1 MTATAAEQDG
11 NNVMGRRTRMTIP
24 ERVGDAAEINYGG
37 SAGADFGP
45 LARDLIPVRSMV
57 EGDLRAL
64 IAIDRRIT
72 GRDRSAYFER
82 KLEEALR
89 ESDVRISLVAELDG
103 RPVGFIMAR
112 VNLGEFGR
120 ADSAAVMDTIGVDPD
135 YGSRGVGRA
144 LVSQL
149 LINLLTLRVE
159 TVLTEVD
166 WNAHELSGFLDRC
179 GFRPSSYLCFDRNT
193 AQSRTSS
200 KRVR

>member
-1 MTATAAEQDG
+1 MSI
-11 NNVMGRRTRMTIP
+11 RTSVDIP
-24 ERVGDAAEINYGG
+24 EHVGEAAEINYGAP
-37 SAGADFGP
+37 AGADFGP
-45 LARDLIPVRSMV
+45 LARDRIPVRSMV

-103 RPVGFIMAR
+103 RPAGFIMAR

-135 YGSRGVGRA
+135 YGNRGVGHA
-144 LVSQL
+144 LVTQL
-149 LINLLTLRVE
+149 LVNLMTLRVDK
-159 TVLTEVD
+159 VLTEID

-179 GFRPSSYLCFDRNT
+179 GFRPSPYLPLDRNI
-193 AQSRTSS
+193 AQSGGSRKTAPA
-200 KRVR
+200 